1 LARLLTPNDFGL
13 IAMVTA
19 ITNFALVFKDI
30 GLSTATIQR
39 AELNHAQVST
49 LFWINFA
56 FGAVLAVSV
65 AGLAPLVAWFYGEP
79 RLGPVMAILSLSFVF
94 GGLTVQS
101 QALLKRMMR
110 FTALGFAEVFG
121 MLLGVAVAVVSA
133 RYGAGYWALVLM
145 HVTIP
150 AGIFIG
156 IWAVC
161 PWRPGWPSRRSGVRP
176 MLAFGRDI
184 AGFQIVNYFSRNLDN
199 ILIGKF
205 WGGIALGLYS
215 RAYSLMMLPLSQIRQ
230 PLTSVALPALSRLQ
244 DEPERY
250 RRAFLGTTEKI
261 LMLSL
266 PPVTL
271 LLVGSDWVIAIVLG
285 PQWAGASRI
294 FAWLGVAAITQ
305 MALIVSG
312 WLFVSQGRSR
322 DFFLWG
328 LIGSVLSV
336 LSFLIGL
343 PHGAV
348 GVAAAYSLVG
358 VFLRFPILVW
368 WAGRRGTVGSFD
380 LLRSIA
386 PFVMVSVGLGL
397 CGFALRRV
405 IGTSRPVAGL
415 GILGLS
421 FTVLTVVFYTVM
433 PRTRA
438 VAQDLWKL
446 VRAGWGSEAKPV
458 SSQGRCD
465 GTP

>member
-1 LARLLTPNDFGL
+1 
-13 IAMVTA
+13 
-19 ITNFALVFKDI
+19 
-30 GLSTATIQR
+30 
-39 AELNHAQVST
+39 
-49 LFWINFA
+49 
-56 FGAVLAVSV
+56 
-65 AGLAPLVAWFYGEP
+65 
-79 RLGPVMAILSLSFVF
+79 
-94 GGLTVQS
+94 
-101 QALLKRMMR
+101 
-110 FTALGFAEVFG
+110 
-121 MLLGVAVAVVSA
+121 
-133 RYGAGYWALVLM
+133 
-145 HVTIP
+145 
-150 AGIFIG
+150 
-156 IWAVC
+156 
-161 PWRPGWPSRRSGVRP
+161 

-343 PHGAV
+343 PYGAV